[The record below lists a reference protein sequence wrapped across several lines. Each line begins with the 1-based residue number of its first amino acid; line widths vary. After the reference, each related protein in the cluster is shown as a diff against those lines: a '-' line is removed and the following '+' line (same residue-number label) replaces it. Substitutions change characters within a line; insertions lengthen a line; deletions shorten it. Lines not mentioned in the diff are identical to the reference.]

1 MEACDGCMFDDLL
14 TTLSVCFPF
23 ELKKSKDLEQYYIKQ
38 NQSYLYSTNNPAR
51 GLKRVQMRSTGH
63 ALPPR

>member
-23 ELKKSKDLEQYYIKQ
+23 ELKKSRDLKHYHVKQ

-51 GLKRVQMRSTGH
+51 GSKEFK
-63 ALPPR
+63 